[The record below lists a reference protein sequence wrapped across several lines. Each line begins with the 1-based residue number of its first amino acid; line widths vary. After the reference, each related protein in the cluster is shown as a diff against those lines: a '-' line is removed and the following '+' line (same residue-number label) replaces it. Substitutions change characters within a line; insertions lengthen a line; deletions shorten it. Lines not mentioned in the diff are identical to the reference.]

1 VRIRRAIE
9 WFAFVASSA
18 VILYAGVAAFYY
30 ASGPW
35 LDYCWNARNPPVTSQ
50 RRLMAES
57 MARWC
62 ALIGIPNE
70 KRLGLHLAD
79 QSGDAVLVYYEP
91 QNNRVAPVMQWRD
104 EDHLNV
110 DLGEVTWLT
119 PQVSQR
125 GHIKI
130 SYRYSGPEPSLE

>member
-1 VRIRRAIE
+1 MRIRHAIE

-35 LDYCWNARNPPVTSQ
+35 LDYCWNARNAPVTSQ

-70 KRLGLHLAD
+70 KRLGLHLSAE
-79 QSGDAVLVYYEP
+79 SGDAVLVYYEP
-91 QNNRVAPVMQWRD
+91 QNRKVPPVLNWLD
-104 EDHLNV
+104 ENHLNV
-110 DLGEVTWLT
+110 DLGKVSWLT
-119 PQVSQR
+119 PQVGQR
-125 GHIKI
+125 GSVTITY
-130 SYRYSGPEPSLE
+130 SYNGAEQSLE